1 MATPI
6 HGIALRTVRHNERN
20 DILTLYTAESGRMSV
35 IVSAGTSAAS
45 RRRRALTMPL
55 SLVECVVMD
64 RPGRNLNPIRDLRPT
79 LPLPGL
85 HTDPRRMSVAMFTAE
100 TLWHILPE
108 GDADKSLWRFLADA
122 VTFLDATPDSVANF
136 HLALLMGIGHYL
148 GIAPYGPRAL
158 ARSRRCRRPALIA
171 THHPD
176 QQPPVRNDTCRTPT
190 RPRPYT
196 SILLHALRPAVTPEV
211 ARHTSQRDPV
221 RAIRKSFHNRVLIHM
236 RAFFNLFQFNA
247 VYNHKFRFQTIVSH
261 FHFYNI
267 TSSSVTPGNLKL
279 MVYC

>member
-79 LPLPGL
+79 LPLPEL

-148 GIAPYGPRAL
+148 GIAPDTASYRPGRIFDMAGGRFLDTPPTAHGHWLEAGDAAALHSLQRITLTNSHLFEMTRAERQRAL
-158 ARSRRCRRPALIA
+158 DLTLQYYSMHYAPLSRLKSLDIL
-171 THHPD
+171 
-176 QQPPVRNDTCRTPT
+176 RN
-190 RPRPYT
+190 
-196 SILLHALRPAVTPEV
+196 VT
-211 ARHTSQRDPV
+211 
-221 RAIRKSFHNRVLIHM
+221 L
-236 RAFFNLFQFNA
+236 
-247 VYNHKFRFQTIVSH
+247 
-261 FHFYNI
+261 
-267 TSSSVTPGNLKL
+267 
-279 MVYC
+279 